1 MPDACCLSNGT
12 WLKSHVYMHCHLHY
26 SFIVA
31 TMALKPNTVKQ
42 VRELWNEF
50 EALFWDLIKKE
61 VENGG
66 LGADEN
72 DPRSQEKKNHS

>member
-1 MPDACCLSNGT
+1 
-12 WLKSHVYMHCHLHY
+12 
-26 SFIVA
+26 
-31 TMALKPNTVKQ
+31 MALKPNTVKQ

-50 EALFWDLIKKE
+50 DALFWVLIKEE

-72 DPRSQEKKNHS
+72 DPRSQKRTSEDLPNQQSFTSRVLGKEY